1 MIRLSLVVLCCAVV
15 QLSEY
20 FEIVIFTA
28 SIRRYA
34 DAVIDLID
42 LHGVVDRRFFRQ
54 SCIKSGG
61 SFLKDLRVVSG
72 SDLRRTLLLDNS
84 PVAYSMQEENALP
97 IATWYDD
104 ASDTALRDLIP
115 FLLSLRAM
123 EDVRALLYRRI
134 ILQRVAEA
142 GQTKEAL
149 WMRYH
154 MGTIPEVAAAP
165 QLSQAAQL
173 IEADEDCEE
182 SAAAAAAAAA
192 ASSITNG
199 QSQDVALTHRK
210 TGSRKKSAAS
220 GN

>member
-1 MIRLSLVVLCCAVV
+1 MLFLRCF

-42 LHGVVDRRFFRQ
+42 LHHVVDRRFFRQ

-72 SDLRRTLLLDNS
+72 SDLRRTMLLDNS
-84 PVAYSMQEENALP
+84 PVAYSLQEENALP

-104 ASDTALRDLIP
+104 PSDTALRDLIP

-142 GQTKEAL
+142 GQTSAHEAL
-149 WMRYH
+149 WMRYN
-154 MGTIPEVAAAP
+154 MGTIPEVASAP

-182 SAAAAAAAAA
+182 AAAAAAAAA
-192 ASSITNG
+192 AGPSN
-199 QSQDVALTHRK
+199 QDATVTHRK
-210 TGSRKKSAAS
+210 TGSRKKSG